1 MSHARCSADSPLGP
15 MNSTAPR
22 RRANSLLEYTLY
34 GAIILMTVSAAYL
47 YQAVAQD
54 TVLSGFKTYVVVAY
68 VVFLGASFGHLNTL
82 HRKRKVSPIEPK
94 PQPVRAQ
101 PQPLSPILGLTLV
114 QLAIVAFVFATACVT
129 FTWALKILR

>member
-1 MSHARCSADSPLGP
+1 

-47 YQAVAQD
+47 YQAVARD
-54 TVLSGFKTYVVVAY
+54 AVLSGFKSYVVVAY
-68 VVFLGASFGHLNTL
+68 LVFLGASFGHLNTL
-82 HRKRKVSPIEPK
+82 HRKRKRSAIQPRPE
-94 PQPVRAQ
+94 PVRAQ
-101 PQPLSPILGLTLV
+101 PKAMPPILGLTLV